1 MEVMDETP
9 DFVIKNKIIP
19 SSSSTTTSPT
29 SHNPHRPTRPRFPT
43 HLDAPYI
50 SSSVRIICEIL
61 AHASSDDIESALAC
75 TGIIP
80 TPDLVHEVLQLSYNS
95 PSSAVDFFRW
105 AGRGQ
110 RLSPYAWN
118 LMVDVLG
125 KNGRFEQM
133 WNAVRVMKE
142 DGVLSLPA
150 FASIFDSYCGAG
162 KYDEAVMSF
171 DVMSMH
177 GVEQDVV
184 AVNSL
189 LSAICRQENQTSR
202 ALEFLNRVK
211 KSVDPDGDSFA
222 ILLEGWEKEGN
233 VEEANKTFGEM
244 VERFEWNSE
253 HVLAYET
260 FLITLIRG
268 KQVDEALK
276 FLRVMKGE
284 NCFPTLKF
292 FSNALDIL
300 VKLNDSTHA
309 VQLWDIMMVFHGAF
323 PDSLTYNMIFE
334 CLIKNKKV
342 HEVEKFFHE
351 MIKNEWQPTPLN
363 CATAITMLLDAD
375 EPEIAIEIWN
385 YILENG
391 IFPLQA
397 SANKLLVGLCN
408 LGRLSDVR
416 RFAEEMLN
424 RRILIYDVTMHK
436 LKKAFYNESRNMRDR
451 FDSLERRWK
460 TSQM

>member
-1 MEVMDETP
+1 
-9 DFVIKNKIIP
+9 
-19 SSSSTTTSPT
+19 
-29 SHNPHRPTRPRFPT
+29 
-43 HLDAPYI
+43 
-50 SSSVRIICEIL
+50 
-61 AHASSDDIESALAC
+61 
-75 TGIIP
+75 
-80 TPDLVHEVLQLSYNS
+80 
-95 PSSAVDFFRW
+95 
-105 AGRGQ
+105 
-110 RLSPYAWN
+110 
-118 LMVDVLG
+118 MVDVLG
-125 KNGRFEQM
+125 KNGHFEQM

-142 DGVLSLPA
+142 DGVLLLPT
-150 FASIFDSYCGAG
+150 FASIFDSYCRAG

-171 DVMSMH
+171 DVMSRH

-233 VEEANKTFGEM
+233 VVEANKTFGEM
-244 VERFEWNSE
+244 VERFEWNPE

-300 VKLNDSTHA
+300 VKLNDSTHT
-309 VQLWDIMMVFHGAF
+309 VQLWDIMVGIGFNSMPNLIMYNAVVGLLCNNNDVDNVFRFFDQMVFHGAF

-342 HEVEKFFHE
+342 HEVENFFHE

-391 IFPLQA
+391 VLPLEA
-397 SANKLLVGLCN
+397 SANELLVGLRN

-436 LKKAFYNESRNMRDR
+436 LKKAFYNESRSMRDR

>member
-1 MEVMDETP
+1 
-9 DFVIKNKIIP
+9 
-19 SSSSTTTSPT
+19 
-29 SHNPHRPTRPRFPT
+29 
-43 HLDAPYI
+43 
-50 SSSVRIICEIL
+50 
-61 AHASSDDIESALAC
+61 
-75 TGIIP
+75 
-80 TPDLVHEVLQLSYNS
+80 
-95 PSSAVDFFRW
+95 
-105 AGRGQ
+105 
-110 RLSPYAWN
+110 
-118 LMVDVLG
+118 
-125 KNGRFEQM
+125 
-133 WNAVRVMKE
+133 
-142 DGVLSLPA
+142 
-150 FASIFDSYCGAG
+150 
-162 KYDEAVMSF
+162 
-171 DVMSMH
+171 
-177 GVEQDVV
+177 
-184 AVNSL
+184 
-189 LSAICRQENQTSR
+189 
-202 ALEFLNRVK
+202 
-211 KSVDPDGDSFA
+211 
-222 ILLEGWEKEGN
+222 GWEKEGN
-233 VEEANKTFGEM
+233 VVEANKTFGEM
-244 VERFEWNSE
+244 VERFEWNPE

-300 VKLNDSTHA
+300 VKLNDSTHT
-309 VQLWDIMMVFHGAF
+309 VQLWDIMVGIGFNLMPNLIMYNAVVGLLCNNNDVDNVFRFFDQMVFHGAF

-342 HEVEKFFHE
+342 HEVENFFHE

-375 EPEIAIEIWN
+375 EPEFAIEIWN

-391 IFPLQA
+391 ILPLEA
-397 SANKLLVGLCN
+397 SANVLLVGLRN

-424 RRILIYDVTMHK
+424 RRILIYDVTMQK
-436 LKKAFYNESRNMRDR
+436 LKKAFYNESRSMRDR

>member
-1 MEVMDETP
+1 
-9 DFVIKNKIIP
+9 
-19 SSSSTTTSPT
+19 
-29 SHNPHRPTRPRFPT
+29 
-43 HLDAPYI
+43 
-50 SSSVRIICEIL
+50 
-61 AHASSDDIESALAC
+61 
-75 TGIIP
+75 
-80 TPDLVHEVLQLSYNS
+80 
-95 PSSAVDFFRW
+95 
-105 AGRGQ
+105 
-110 RLSPYAWN
+110 
-118 LMVDVLG
+118 MVDILG

-133 WNAVRVMKE
+133 WDAVRVMKE
-142 DGVLSLPA
+142 DGVLSLPT
-150 FASIFDSYCGAG
+150 FASLFDSYCGAG

-189 LSAICRQENQTSR
+189 LSAICRQENQTTR
-202 ALEFLNRVK
+202 ALEILNRVK
-211 KSVDPDGDSFA
+211 ERVDPDGDSFA

-233 VEEANKTFGEM
+233 VVEAKKTFGEM
-244 VERFEWNSE
+244 VARFEWNPE

-260 FLITLIRG
+260 FLITLMRG
-268 KQVDEALK
+268 KQVNEALK

-309 VQLWDIMMVFHGAF
+309 VQLWDIMVGIGLMPNLIMYNAVIGLLCNNDDVDNVFRFFDQMVFHGAF

-334 CLIKNKKV
+334 CLIKNKRV
-342 HEVEKFFHE
+342 HDVEKFFRE
-351 MIKNEWQPTPLN
+351 MIKNEWQPTHLN
-363 CATAITMLLDAD
+363 CATAITMLLDGD
-375 EPEIAIEIWN
+375 EPEMAIEIWN

-391 IFPLQA
+391 ILPLEV
-397 SANKLLVGLCN
+397 SANVLLVGLRN

-416 RFAEEMLN
+416 RFAEEMLD
-424 RRILIYDVTMHK
+424 RRILIYEVTMHK
-436 LKKAFYNESRNMRDR
+436 LKKAFYNEGGVMRDR
-451 FDSLERRWK
+451 YDSLERRWK